1 MSRLLKITLEYE
13 DEIRTL
19 EGEDVMKWLYA
30 TNANT
35 DLAFVR
41 DMNAYDDL
49 KVTWVVKKK

>member
-35 DLAFVR
+35 DLAFVV
-41 DMNAYDDL
+41 NAYDDL